1 MQKKITSFVICLAI
15 FLTLHYTWTQWA
27 ADGIYSRALEPYAT
41 AGFSAV
47 WFIFFGLL
55 FTAGLVWLALF
66 SGDKRAGM
74 SKSLLRAGIYGLVI
88 FGLSNIRNLQLFSD
102 WQLGISIIDTVWGA
116 VVATTSVALTIII
129 LEKLNDKKIGA
140 RHRSD

>member
-1 MQKKITSFVICLAI
+1 MQKKITSFAICLTV
-15 FLTLHYTWTQWA
+15 FLALHYTWTQWA

-47 WFIFFGLL
+47 WFMVFGLF

-74 SKSLLRAGIYGLVI
+74 GKSLLRAGIYGLAI

-102 WQLGISIIDTVWGA
+102 WQLGISIIDTVWDV

-129 LEKLNDKKIGA
+129 LEKLNEKKIGA